1 MKFFIT
7 GSDTDVG
14 KSFVTASLL
23 RAFLEQ
29 GAKAVALKP
38 VQTGYAENSR
48 IPKAKSRILDEKSRI
63 PDENSRILDEKSR
76 IPKAKSR
83 IPSQS
88 LEPDFKE
95 YIKAGQNAD
104 FKATCYTFAYPASPH
119 FSAELEGKKIKARG
133 ILDFIEQNLVQI
145 TLIEGA
151 GGILVPLNESQS
163 FLDIAKELNA
173 PVILVCKNCL
183 GAINHALLNLEIL
196 RQNSIKL
203 AALILNFHDEN
214 DAICLSNQQFLQ
226 KKFSCPIITLKNY
239 KNNENYSNS
248 AKDFRAF
255 ISKFLDKK

>member
-48 IPKAKSRILDEKSRI
+48 IP
-63 PDENSRILDEKSR
+63 DENSRIPNEN
-76 IPKAKSR
+76 SR

-133 ILDFIEQNLVQI
+133 ILDFIEQNL
-145 TLIEGA
+145 A
-151 GGILVPLNESQS
+151 
-163 FLDIAKELNA
+163 
-173 PVILVCKNCL
+173 
-183 GAINHALLNLEIL
+183 
-196 RQNSIKL
+196 
-203 AALILNFHDEN
+203 
-214 DAICLSNQQFLQ
+214 
-226 KKFSCPIITLKNY
+226 
-239 KNNENYSNS
+239 
-248 AKDFRAF
+248 
-255 ISKFLDKK
+255 

>member
-48 IPKAKSRILDEKSRI
+48 IPKAKSRIPDENSRI
-63 PDENSRILDEKSR
+63 PDEN
-76 IPKAKSR
+76 SR

-119 FSAELEGKKIKARG
+119 FSAELEG
-133 ILDFIEQNLVQI
+133 
-145 TLIEGA
+145 
-151 GGILVPLNESQS
+151 
-163 FLDIAKELNA
+163 
-173 PVILVCKNCL
+173 
-183 GAINHALLNLEIL
+183 
-196 RQNSIKL
+196 
-203 AALILNFHDEN
+203 
-214 DAICLSNQQFLQ
+214 
-226 KKFSCPIITLKNY
+226 
-239 KNNENYSNS
+239 
-248 AKDFRAF
+248 
-255 ISKFLDKK
+255 

>member
-38 VQTGYAENSR
+38 VQTGYAE
-48 IPKAKSRILDEKSRI
+48 KSRI
-63 PDENSRILDEKSR
+63 PDENSRI
-76 IPKAKSR
+76 PN
-83 IPSQS
+83 QS
-88 LEPDFKE
+88 LEP
-95 YIKAGQNAD
+95 D

-133 ILDFIEQNLVQI
+133 ILDFIEQNLAQI

-151 GGILVPLNESQS
+151 GGILVPLNEKES

>member
-48 IPKAKSRILDEKSRI
+48 IPN
-63 PDENSRILDEKSR
+63 EN
-76 IPKAKSR
+76 SR

-133 ILDFIEQNLVQI
+133 ILDFIEVLKANLEF
-145 TLIEGA
+145 LA
-151 GGILVPLNESQS
+151 KFALGILV
-163 FLDIAKELNA
+163 F
-173 PVILVCKNCL
+173 
-183 GAINHALLNLEIL
+183 
-196 RQNSIKL
+196 IK
-203 AALILNFHDEN
+203 I
-214 DAICLSNQQFLQ
+214 
-226 KKFSCPIITLKNY
+226 
-239 KNNENYSNS
+239 
-248 AKDFRAF
+248 
-255 ISKFLDKK
+255 

>member
-48 IPKAKSRILDEKSRI
+48 IPDENSRIPKANSRI
-63 PDENSRILDEKSR
+63 PDENSRI
-76 IPKAKSR
+76 
-83 IPSQS
+83 PSQS
-88 LEPDFKE
+88 LEP
-95 YIKAGQNAD
+95 D

-133 ILDFIEQNLVQI
+133 ILDFIEQNLAQI

-151 GGILVPLNESQS
+151 GGILVPLNEKES

-255 ISKFLDKK
+255 IS